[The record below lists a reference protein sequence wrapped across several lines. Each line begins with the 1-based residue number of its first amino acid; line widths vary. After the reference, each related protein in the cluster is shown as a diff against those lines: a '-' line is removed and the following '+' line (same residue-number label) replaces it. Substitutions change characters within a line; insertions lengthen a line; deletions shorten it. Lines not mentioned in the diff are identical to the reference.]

1 VKDRCRCSAALVA
14 RYRERISGPL
24 RDRFDIA
31 IDVKPVD
38 PAGLLALPDSE
49 SLQKELHA
57 IEAAVAAQRRRGRAL
72 ELDRP
77 WNSRIPGRYLPH
89 AVEPTPEAERKVV
102 ASARTL
108 GLTGRGVHRVLR
120 VARTVADLAGSA
132 KVEEEHVGQAVTLRT
147 GP

>member
-1 VKDRCRCSAALVA
+1 MD

-24 RDRFDIA
+24 RDRFDIS

-38 PAGLLALPDSE
+38 PARLLKSPSSE
-49 SLQKELHA
+49 SLQQELRQ
-57 IEAAVAAQRRRGRAL
+57 IEDAVATQRRRGRAL

-89 AVEPTPEAERKVV
+89 AVEPTAEAERELI
-102 ASARTL
+102 ASARKM

-120 VARTVADLAGSA
+120 VARTIADLAGSA
-132 KVEEEHVGQAVTLRT
+132 QVQVKHVGEAVTLRV